1 MGDLTALAP
10 RARVRGRRSVAR
22 VAQWVTTTSY
32 LQRWL
37 VLGGAIGL
45 IAGAA
50 AIAFYSLLVW
60 FTHLFLTDLVGRGIH
75 LSAVTSDVPPGSEH
89 FLDRRLRHRAT
100 APLTRACF
108 SP

>member
-1 MGDLTALAP
+1 MGDLTALAA

-45 IAGAA
+45 IAGAG

-60 FTHLFLTDLVGRGIH
+60 FTHL
-75 LSAVTSDVPPGSEH
+75 SAPAMAGC
-89 FLDRRLRHRAT
+89 R
-100 APLTRACF
+100 
-108 SP
+108 SPSPASNPCTFP